1 MQDAHK
7 RLLTL
12 GLMVIGAG
20 FIAAPAAAVAKPK
33 FTVTPT
39 HSSRKRRAPSL
50 ITPPVLTGTA
60 QQGLTLTLT
69 VGTWKHSSSQDGIW
83 MDCNRGGRWCRAIP
97 GQSAG
102 GLGESY
108 TLAQSDV
115 GHTILV
121 LETATG
127 PGGSRTVESAP
138 TAVVTGLPAPVHSGQ
153 TPFPVIQGTL
163 PPVSVLDSIPYQL
176 TSEQQC
182 DTLTANLPGTS
193 TVCTFMDTFG
203 PTGVATPAPLAKD
216 VEQTQL
222 CDDVATVINTISN
235 EAMSTQNWHGA
246 GEYYFDSDNQSGQSP
261 GPLGNCYM
269 LINTDP
275 GSTGP
280 TPVLT
285 WELVANED
293 GVPTNPLSS
302 ISAFVN
308 SIPISA
314 YQYEFPYPTD
324 P

>member
-1 MQDAHK
+1 MQNAQK
-7 RLLTL
+7 RLVTL
-12 GLMVIGAG
+12 GLLVIGAV
-20 FIAAPAAAVAKPK
+20 FVAAPAAAQAKPK
-33 FTVTPT
+33 FTVTPI
-39 HSSRKRRAPSL
+39 HSSRQRRAPEL

-69 VGTWKHSSSQDGIW
+69 VGKWRHSTWQDGIW
-83 MDCNRGGRWCRAIP
+83 MDCNRSGRSCQAIP

-102 GLGESY
+102 GLGDSY

-115 GHTILV
+115 GHTIRV
-121 LETATG
+121 VETATG
-127 PGGSRTVESAP
+127 HGRSRTVYSAP
-138 TAVVTGLPAPVHSGQ
+138 TAVVTGPPAPVNSGQ
-153 TPFPVIQGTL
+153 TPFPVIQGSL
-163 PPVSVLDSIPYQL
+163 PPVSVLESIPYQL
-176 TSEQQC
+176 APEQQC

-280 TPVLT
+280 NPVLT

-308 SIPISA
+308 SIPA
-314 YQYEFPYPTD
+314 GVYQYDFPYPTE

>member
-1 MQDAHK
+1 MQDVHK

-12 GLMVIGAG
+12 GLMVIGAV
-20 FIAAPAAAVAKPK
+20 FVAAPAAALAKPK

-39 HSSRKRRAPSL
+39 HSLRKQRAPSL
-50 ITPPVLTGTA
+50 ITPPVLTGSA

-69 VGTWKHSSSQDGIW
+69 VGKWKHSTRQDGIW
-83 MDCNRGGRWCRAIP
+83 MDCNSSGTLCQAIP

-115 GHTILV
+115 GHTVLV
-121 LETATG
+121 RETATG
-127 PGGSRTVESAP
+127 LGGSRTVQSAP
-138 TAVVTGLPAPVHSGQ
+138 TAVVSGPPAPVHSGQ
-153 TPFPVIQGTL
+153 TPFPVIQGSL
-163 PPVSVLDSIPYQL
+163 PPVSVLESIPYQL
-176 TSEQQC
+176 TPERQC

-193 TVCTFMDTFG
+193 SVCTFMDTFG
-203 PTGVATPAPLAKD
+203 PTGVPTPAPLAKD

-222 CDDVATVINTISN
+222 CDDVATIINTISN
-235 EAMSTQNWHGA
+235 EAMSTQHWRGA
-246 GEYYFDSDNQSGQSP
+246 SEYYFDSDHQSGQSP

-275 GSTGP
+275 GATGSN
-280 TPVLT
+280 PVLT

-302 ISAFVN
+302 ITAFVN
-308 SIPISA
+308 SIPASV
-314 YQYEFPYPTD
+314 YQYEFPYPTE